1 MSQRTAHSTPGS
13 QRLRGVT
20 IGVVGSA
27 VAALLLAACGGSSG
41 TSAQS
46 APPSSAAG
54 VTTGGSATSSS
65 PSGTGSSST
74 AATTTT
80 GDVQKTVDAALQ
92 TSNIMADSLPPLM
105 KEALD
110 RASKPLTEEQK
121 DKAFACW
128 QASSCQL
135 GSGDVTVAEADGFG
149 DNTWRKF
156 SKMDVILQA
165 ITYPNVGKFIY
176 TNAHGDLSQ
185 YQSAIRSLSAQHA
198 KVIIAYNDFGPAAW
212 PAFTVAQR
220 AGAFVST
227 FVGPSDGAPTSAI
240 TTRVQP
246 DLCEV
251 GKVMAKA
258 TQDAVGSG
266 PVSYFTGT
274 PGNPQD
280 AAWQKCATA
289 AGVQSAFNADTSW
302 TPAGAAKAAAAL
314 IASGTP
320 AKAIL
325 YSYSNPVPNIV
336 DAFSKAGKPLPAIIT
351 WTTDNGT
358 LCQLKKQPYTLY
370 LTNALNWAAR
380 VSVTALMNKVA
391 GQSVPDAVIYPMPFN
406 KADSAGCVDG
416 APADFP
422 GSSALVP
429 NDLVAKIL
437 GG

>member
-1 MSQRTAHSTPGS
+1 MSKPATHITTRRRRRRVTVGVAGS
-13 QRLRGVT
+13 
-20 IGVVGSA
+20 
-27 VAALLLAACGGSSG
+27 VALALGLAACGGSSSG
-41 TSAQS
+41 GSNAGAQPS
-46 APPSSAAG
+46 GGSNSSSSAAG
-54 VTTGGSATSSS
+54 SVS
-65 PSGTGSSST
+65 P
-74 AATTTT
+74 A
-80 GDVQKTVDAALQ
+80 DLQKTVNAALQ
-92 TSNIMADSLPPLM
+92 TTSITADSLPPVM
-105 KEALD
+105 KDALQ
-110 RASKPLTEEQK
+110 RATVPLTQAQL

-135 GSGDVTVAEADGFG
+135 GNGNVTVAEADGFG

-165 ITYPNVGKFIY
+165 MTYPNVGKFIY

-185 YQSAIRSLSAQHA
+185 YQSAIRSLTAQHA
-198 KVIIAYNDFGPAAW
+198 KVIVAYNDFGPAAW
-212 PAFTVAQR
+212 SAFTAAQR

-227 FVGPSDGAPTSAI
+227 FVGPSDGAPTTAI

-246 DLCEV
+246 DVCAV
-251 GKVMAKA
+251 GKVMASTTK
-258 TQDAVGSG
+258 TAVGSA

-280 AAWQKCATA
+280 AAWQKCAT
-289 AGVQSAFNADTSW
+289 QSGIKSIFNADTSW

-314 IASGTP
+314 IASGKP

-336 DAFSKAGKPLPAIIT
+336 DTFNKAGKPIPAIIT

-358 LCQLKKQPYTLY
+358 LCQLKKKPYPLY

-380 VSVTALMNKVA
+380 VSVSALMDKVN
-391 GQSVPDAVIYPMPFN
+391 GQDAPEAVIYPMPFN
-406 KADSAGCVDG
+406 KADPNACSAS

-429 NDLVAKIL
+429 DSLVTKIL